1 MSTPT
6 QHPLISALDNLSM
19 RKTGENGHTEL
30 EWSNKF
36 SESVVQFYFQL
47 VRIDKED
54 ENSIKKIVKKLRKIL
69 TVAKSSIDGKK
80 MWSTATD
87 EEIVAIRKKIMPMF
101 LALYKMIGQTRDI
114 IMGKGEYTLTFI
126 QIAVW
131 YEFFPEAALFALDKC
146 VLPPDYA
153 AQHQYGS
160 WKDIKYFCNFL
171 MKEHKHF
178 NIPDMSPEHPI
189 IKYALSLM
197 VTQLKHD
204 EKNHNLSFV
213 VGSAGSEAKSKIS
226 LAARWAPRATSK
238 QFGWMNS
245 IMARMYY
252 SNYLETATSEESRR
266 RADRKAK
273 TVFRH
278 LLSRLNRYLETTQV
292 KQCDPRGSWS
302 TIDHN
307 TVTSITARK
316 QKRAFQYVNQSGE
329 SRSIKKPNSD
339 REECAKKYSAHIA
352 AALAGDKS
360 HKVRGQ
366 RVGVGELVKDA
377 ILHEQRSSQYCD
389 SASLGDNTSEK
400 EKKREE
406 ERNVI
411 NLQWADNGTQN
422 ESLGNM
428 IACVD
433 TSGSMSCDNGIPL
446 YNAIGLGIRIA
457 EKSALGKRIAT
468 FSATPSW
475 VNLESARDFVACV
488 EKVRNCNWG
497 FNTNFHALLEMILN
511 AIKTS
516 NLPVQQIK
524 NMVLC
529 VLSDMQIDCDEV
541 QGNNETMFELMKR
554 RYHDLGMD
562 MYGVPI
568 SPPHIVFWNLRK
580 TDGFPSLTT
589 EKNTTM
595 MSGYS
600 PVLLNAF
607 IEKGMDALA
616 EFSPETMFLEM
627 MNKSR
632 YDCLEKHM
640 RQILL
645 EEEEL
650 AQERERQDDEL
661 FQRKRESLFNNDM
674 E

>member
-6 QHPLISALDNLSM
+6 QHPLISALDDLSM
-19 RKTGENGHTEL
+19 RRTGENGHTEL

-36 SESVVQFYFQL
+36 SDSVVQFYFQL
-47 VRIDKED
+47 VRIDKD
-54 ENSIKKIVKKLRKIL
+54 DKQSIKKISEKLREIL
-69 TVAKSSIDGKK
+69 YMAKSFIDCKK
-80 MWSTATD
+80 MSPTATD
-87 EEIVAIRKKIMPMF
+87 EETVELRKKIMPMF

-114 IMGKGEYTLTFI
+114 VMGKGEYTLTYI

-146 VLPPDYA
+146 VFPPDEKEK
-153 AQHQYGS
+153 QHQYGS

-171 MKEHKHF
+171 IKEHKYF
-178 NIPDMSPEHPI
+178 NIPDMSPQHSL
-189 IKYALSLM
+189 IKYALYLM
-197 VTQLKHD
+197 VNQLRQD
-204 EKNHNLSFV
+204 EKNYNLSFV
-213 VGSAGSEAKSKIS
+213 ASSTGPEHNDAYDKSKIT

-238 QFGWMNS
+238 QFGWMFN
-245 IMARMYY
+245 IMATMYY

-273 TVFRH
+273 TVFRK
-278 LLSRLNRYLETTQV
+278 LLSRLNRFLETTQV
-292 KQCDPRGSWS
+292 KQCDPRGCWS
-302 TIDHN
+302 EIDHN

-316 QKRAFQYVNQSGE
+316 QKKAFQYVKQTGE
-329 SRSIKKPNSD
+329 SRSTEKPNSD
-339 REECAKKYSAHIA
+339 REECAKRYSAHIA

-360 HKVRGQ
+360 HKVRGK

-377 ILHEQRSSQYCD
+377 INHETLVDSS
-389 SASLGDNTSEK
+389 LENTSEK
-400 EKKREE
+400 QKKQEE

-411 NLQWADNGTQN
+411 NLQWADNATQN
-422 ESLGNM
+422 ENLGNM

-433 TSGSMSCDNGIPL
+433 TSGSMSCDNGVPL
-446 YNAIGLGIRIA
+446 HNAIGLGIRIA

-497 FNTNFHALLEMILN
+497 FNTNFHALLEMIMD
-511 AIKTS
+511 AIKRS
-516 NLPVQQIK
+516 KLPVQQVK

-529 VLSDMQIDCDEV
+529 VLSDMQIDSAEE
-541 QGNNETMFELMKR
+541 QGNTDSMYELMKR
-554 RYHDLGMD
+554 RYYDLGME

-616 EFSPETMFLEM
+616 EFSPETMFLEL
-627 MNKSR
+627 MNKPR
-632 YDCLEKHM
+632 YDCLEEHM
-640 RQILL
+640 RKIII
-645 EEEEL
+645 EEEEI
-650 AQERERQDDEL
+650 AQWAQNPDQLLYE
-661 FQRKRESLFNNDM
+661 RKRDCLFV
-674 E
+674 